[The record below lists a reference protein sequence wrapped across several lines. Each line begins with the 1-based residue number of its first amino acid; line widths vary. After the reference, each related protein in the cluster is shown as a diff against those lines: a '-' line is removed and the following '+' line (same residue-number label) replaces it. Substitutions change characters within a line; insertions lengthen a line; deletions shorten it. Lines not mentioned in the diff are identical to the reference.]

1 VRSAPAPSWLAGSSA
16 DAAAGTGVD
25 LGLRGQTVAVVGASG
40 LLGRATALALA
51 GEGARLALLGRDTA
65 ALEQLAAEARD
76 RGAEQARAFR
86 CDVADAAS
94 TDAAID
100 AVEREQGPIDV
111 LVASAGAAQGGL
123 FWEITDD
130 AWRANLEAKLFG
142 SIRVLRAVA
151 PRMVAR
157 RRGRIVMVVGNTGRQ
172 PDPRMLPGAAAN
184 AALLAIVRGLAEELG
199 PHGVVVNA
207 VNPGPVRSPRWE
219 RLMRAAAER
228 EGRSVDEVESAHLD
242 RAALRRLGTA
252 EEIAQHVLFLASER
266 AGHLTGTSVT
276 VDGGTTKS
284 I

>member
-1 VRSAPAPSWLAGSSA
+1 M
-16 DAAAGTGVD
+16 D
-25 LGLRGQTVAVVGASG
+25 LGLRGKIVVIVGASG
-40 LLGRATALALA
+40 LLGRATARALA
-51 GEGARLALLGRDTA
+51 GEGARLALLGRDPGVLDT
-65 ALEQLAAEARD
+65 LAIETRD
-76 RGAEQARAFR
+76 RGAEQAHAFG
-86 CDVADAAS
+86 CDLADTAS
-94 TDAAID
+94 TDAAIA
-100 AVEREQGPIDV
+100 AVERDVGPIDV
-111 LVASAGAAQGGL
+111 LIAAAGAAQGGL
-123 FWEITDD
+123 FWEIDDD
-130 AWRANLEAKLFG
+130 AWRASLEVKLFG

-157 RRGRIVMVVGNTGRQ
+157 RRGRIVVVVGNSGRQ

-207 VNPGPVRSPRWE
+207 VNPGPLRSPRWE

-228 EGRSVDEVESAHLD
+228 EGRGVDELEAVHLD

-252 EEIAQHVLFLASER
+252 DEIAQHVLFLASER
-266 AGHLTGTSVT
+266 AGHLTGSAIT

>member
-1 VRSAPAPSWLAGSSA
+1 M
-16 DAAAGTGVD
+16 D
-25 LGLRGQTVAVVGASG
+25 LGLRGSIVVVVGASG
-40 LLGRATALALA
+40 LLGRATSLALA
-51 GEGARLALLGRDTA
+51 GEGARLALLGRDA
-65 ALEQLAAEARD
+65 ATLEQLADDARD
-76 RGAEQARAFR
+76 RGAEQARVFG
-86 CDVADAAS
+86 CDVADAAA

-111 LVASAGAAQGGL
+111 LIASAGAAQGGL
-123 FWEITDD
+123 FWEIGDD
-130 AWRANLEAKLFG
+130 AWRTSLEAKLFG

-157 RRGRIVMVVGNTGRQ
+157 RWGRIVVVVGNTGRQ

-199 PHGVVVNA
+199 PHGVVINA

-228 EGRSVDEVESAHLD
+228 DGRSVDEIEAAHLD
-242 RAALRRLGTA
+242 RAALRRFGTA
-252 EEIAQHVLFLASER
+252 DEIAQHVLFLASER
-266 AGHLTGTSVT
+266 AGHLTGTDVT